1 YRAKAEDKIA
11 SRRWYKTSARNFR
24 RWKIAATSLPK
35 SRAKDNRAKRANRQL
50 RENGAPF
57 ATRRFA
63 ATNTNST
70 TSTWHQSLSPFPG
83 APALSW
89 RFCRRNFSP
98 SNRSRLLPPFRMR
111 PDPFH
116 DLSPS
121 HPYNP
126 CLTSTCPLPF
136 LPATRH
142 LLLWRSPSNLHSPCC
157 GPSPSE
163 LQSFSLRS
171 RSRSSRPHGPSPLPS
186 FRLWPHL

>member
-1 YRAKAEDKIA
+1 MVGTDRWPSLLPRRCPSLSARPA
-11 SRRWYKTSARNFR
+11 SRPTKCFFSIYEMVSRSIEKENARTR
-24 RWKIAATSLPK
+24 CAALLGN
-35 SRAKDNRAKRANRQL
+35 NR
-50 RENGAPF
+50 EV
-57 ATRRFA
+57 
-63 ATNTNST
+63 
-70 TSTWHQSLSPFPG
+70 TSTWHQSLSPFPD

-89 RFCRRNFSP
+89 RFCRRNFLP

-142 LLLWRSPSNLHSPCC
+142 FLLWRSPSNLHSPCC

-163 LQSFSLRS
+163 LHSFSLRS

-186 FRLWPHL
+186 FRLWPHLRRKP

>member
-1 YRAKAEDKIA
+1 
-11 SRRWYKTSARNFR
+11 
-24 RWKIAATSLPK
+24 L
-35 SRAKDNRAKRANRQL
+35 
-50 RENGAPF
+50 
-57 ATRRFA
+57 
-63 ATNTNST
+63 
-70 TSTWHQSLSPFPG
+70 
-83 APALSW
+83 
-89 RFCRRNFSP
+89 P

-142 LLLWRSPSNLHSPCC
+142 FLLWRSPSNLHSPCC

-171 RSRSSRPHGPSPLPS
+171 RSRSSRPHRSFPLALPRLCSRSPPRKFASCRQVTSRGYPSARKPVQDCKRSPSLLRPSLQSRARLLPVALPPDQTFPIRDNIARAHSLPS
-186 FRLWPHL
+186 NAHSHFAGHAVIP